1 MEDSPSLELKLL
13 YGKDITAFNFFQKLN
28 VYVAASISSDKPD
41 KKLDRAQQQRTP
53 ADKEGDGSPEWGHD
67 LRFDLKGIDFRDSND
82 VFLRLDLF
90 HEGVM
95 FGDKPIGEVRIPLR
109 DLTAQADGVAR
120 FVSYQVKGIDGKPN
134 GVLSFSYKVNGAGQA
149 TGIGPVD
156 STNGITGYVISHH
169 HQGNQET
176 PLPAIG
182 NPYPGT
188 TLYPTVG
195 EESASAPSAPPLE
208 TLYPPPGT
216 YYSLTPEGYYPHHP
230 PPPPPPPP
238 MIYPGDHL
246 CGRRRLICTTI
257 TARGAMT
264 TATAMVTGPTWAV
277 GVGARLRRERR
288 GGGSLGMAGRFGD
301 HGFSVSPGAL
311 LSSSASNLTTSKRF
325 LNARKLKSDLRAFA
339 VDGYYIDATSSW
351 LWRNSSSSFKWIPR
365 TKPKPLLGPEYQ
377 TEEPAL
383 SIKKIGR
390 LNNQPTSA
398 HYSRCGSLVG

>member
-238 MIYPGDHL
+238 MIYPGSPHFP
-246 CGRRRLICTTI
+246 GVH
-257 TARGAMT
+257 GAGYYYHQ
-264 TATAMVTGPTWAV
+264 GPPMRPPPPHMHHHHRSW
-277 GVGARLRRERR
+277 GH
-288 GGGSLGMAGRFGD
+288 D
-301 HGFSVSPGAL
+301 HGYGYGHGPYMGGRGWGPFEEGEAW
-311 LSSSASNLTTSKRF
+311 R
-325 LNARKLKSDLRAFA
+325 RK
-339 VDGYYIDATSSW
+339 SW
-351 LWRNSSSSFKWIPR
+351 N
-365 TKPKPLLGPEYQ
+365 
-377 TEEPAL
+377 
-383 SIKKIGR
+383 GR
-390 LNNQPTSA
+390 
-398 HYSRCGSLVG
+398 